1 VVLETK
7 SGSNF
12 WDNLEQNPHRLVI
25 EVRNPQALKPEAQPK
40 PESPPPPLQ
49 QEKTQSPAKPSG
61 EESGARAAESRL
73 RVVIDAGHGGW
84 DLGTIGRGGLLEK
97 TLVLDV
103 AQNLGKMLE
112 GRLGC
117 EVIYTRKDDN
127 YVSLE
132 ERAEIANH
140 AQADLFISVHANYSS
155 LTSARGVETYYS
167 SFFSPPEAREIEYRE
182 NATAGNMVPAKLS
195 GRALKEKVEQSRKLA
210 ASVQHALYGALASQ
224 NVGIRNRGVR
234 EASFVVLTGTQM
246 PSILAE
252 ISFVSSPTDEEKL
265 QRPEYREQIAEA
277 LYKGVAQFASTT
289 HRVKMASNA
298 APPTGQ

>member
-1 VVLETK
+1 
-7 SGSNF
+7 
-12 WDNLEQNPHRLVI
+12 
-25 EVRNPQALKPEAQPK
+25 
-40 PESPPPPLQ
+40 
-49 QEKTQSPAKPSG
+49 
-61 EESGARAAESRL
+61 
-73 RVVIDAGHGGW
+73 
-84 DLGTIGRGGLLEK
+84 
-97 TLVLDV
+97 
-103 AQNLGKMLE
+103 M
-112 GRLGC
+112 
-117 EVIYTRKDDN
+117 
-127 YVSLE
+127 
-132 ERAEIANH
+132 
-140 AQADLFISVHANYSS
+140 
-155 LTSARGVETYYS
+155 ETYYS